1 MNEQNKIS
9 DLNKS
14 AKDMTPEQI
23 IRLSS
28 KEFNQRLVFAS
39 NLSEEDQVI
48 TDLIS
53 KMSDGI

>member
-1 MNEQNKIS
+1 
-9 DLNKS
+9 
-14 AKDMTPEQI
+14 MTPEQI